1 MSLSNSQMYNKK
13 ESSEDCHFTA
23 SHTVEKNSFQASEVI
38 LQSVEAFVGDEV
50 IDYGPKDLTNN

>member
-1 MSLSNSQMYNKK
+1 MYNKK

-50 IDYGPKDLTNN
+50 IDYGPKDLSNNQD